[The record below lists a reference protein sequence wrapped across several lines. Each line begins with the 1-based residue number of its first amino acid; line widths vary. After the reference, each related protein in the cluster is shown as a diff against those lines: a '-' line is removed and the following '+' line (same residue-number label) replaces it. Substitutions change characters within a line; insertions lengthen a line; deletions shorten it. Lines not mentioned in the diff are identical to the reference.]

1 MKLNNPVL
9 IEILEAAINQRAVVQ
24 MNDAFATVT
33 FYHQPHL
40 NDLAIVYYIGYIGSA
55 FDNPFHIWRSE
66 MHRDN
71 LISVDEF
78 KRVIADYSYYGGG
91 IL

>member
-9 IEILEAAINQRAVVQ
+9 IEILEAAINQRAIVQ

-40 NDLAIVYYIGYIGSA
+40 NDLAIVYYIGYICSE
-55 FDNPFHIWRSE
+55 FDNSFHIWRSE
-66 MHRDN
+66 MRREN
-71 LISVDEF
+71 LTSVDDFKEF
-78 KRVIADYSYYGGG
+78 IANYSYYGE
-91 IL
+91 

>member
-9 IEILEAAINQRAVVQ
+9 IEILEAAINQRAVVH
-24 MNDAFATVT
+24 MNDIYATVT

-40 NDLAIVYYIGYIGSA
+40 NDLAIVYYISYG
-55 FDNPFHIWRSE
+55 FDESVPLVWRSE
-66 MHRDN
+66 ILRDN
-71 LISVDEF
+71 LISIDEF

-91 IL
+91 NL